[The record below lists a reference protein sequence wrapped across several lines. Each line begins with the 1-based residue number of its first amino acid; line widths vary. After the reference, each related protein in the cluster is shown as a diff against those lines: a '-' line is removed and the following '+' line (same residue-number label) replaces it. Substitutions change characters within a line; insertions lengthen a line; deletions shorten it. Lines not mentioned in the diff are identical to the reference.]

1 MATLAL
7 VSWSFAELSADY
19 PSSAP
24 NPCNTGGKGQYV
36 PDQAECAHAN
46 RLEVGI
52 PRGDLKGRP
61 KDLGAH
67 EFGHGGRFGCEFV
80 TWCFK
85 ERATRD
91 MEVRGK

>member
-7 VSWSFAELSADY
+7 VSWSFAELNSNY
-19 PSSAP
+19 PSSAR
-24 NPCNTGGKGQYV
+24 NPRNTRRKSQYV

-52 PRGDLKGRP
+52 PRGNLKGRP

-67 EFGHGGRFGCEFV
+67 EFGHGGQFGL
-80 TWCFK
+80 
-85 ERATRD
+85 
-91 MEVRGK
+91 